1 MKRLIA
7 ILFMCAVTLGA
18 YASFFEV
25 QVAMSEKR
33 AYGEKVEL
41 TDGHFH
47 TTIQPIDDF
56 GHAYSPGQST
66 SGGSY
71 SPNGPRRVGHKD
83 DEDDP
88 FMPSQVA
95 PVGDIPW
102 ILLAFLMIVY
112 IATIVPRTHSRRTF
126 KLLLSH
132 LSRVEQWRKILK
144 K

>member
-7 ILFMCAVTLGA
+7 ILFVCAVTLGA

-41 TDGHFH
+41 TNGHFQ
-47 TTIQPIDDF
+47 TTVQPIDDF
-56 GHAYSPGQST
+56 GHAYSPGQSA
-66 SGGSY
+66 SGGTHT
-71 SPNGPRRVGHKD
+71 PNGPRRVGHKD

-88 FMPSQVA
+88 CMPSQVA
-95 PVGDIPW
+95 PIGDVPW
-102 ILLAFLMIVY
+102 GIMVILIIAYVAYFLIRMKH
-112 IATIVPRTHSRRTF
+112 AQKR
-126 KLLLSH
+126 
-132 LSRVEQWRKILK
+132 LK

>member
-1 MKRLIA
+1 
-7 ILFMCAVTLGA
+7 MCAVTLGA

-71 SPNGPRRVGHKD
+71 SPNGPRRVGVGGLPP
-83 DEDDP
+83 DP
-88 FMPSQVA
+88 FMP

-102 ILLAFLMIVY
+102 ILFAILIIVY
-112 IATIVPRTHSRRTF
+112 IAKNVPRTHSCRGKTE
-126 KLLLSH
+126 LLSY
-132 LSRVEQWRKILK
+132 LERVEQLRKRLK

>member
-1 MKRLIA
+1 
-7 ILFMCAVTLGA
+7 MCAVTLGA

-33 AYGEKVEL
+33 AYGERVEL

-47 TTIQPIDDF
+47 TTIQLIDDF

-95 PVGDIPW
+95 PIGDIPW
-102 ILLAFLMIVY
+102 GVMVILI
-112 IATIVPRTHSRRTF
+112 IAYVAYYLIRMRQSRKRT
-126 KLLLSH
+126 KM
-132 LSRVEQWRKILK
+132 
-144 K
+144 